1 MSKLT
6 VSVWGNV
13 TSEPMH
19 VVGSSGTPRTTFR
32 LAHTPRKRQPDG
44 SYTNGATSF
53 FNVTCFGYVA
63 VNVAASV
70 HKGDPI
76 VLFGEMAVREW
87 SDGGRSGRE
96 VDLVALEIGPNLR
109 WGRARFERP
118 PRARRDDESASTRSP
133 AASGP
138 EEPRTSGGGGE
149 SEVTRAER
157 AA

>member
-6 VSVWGNV
+6 IPIWGNV

-19 VVGSSGTPRTTFR
+19 VVGANGTPRTTFR
-32 LAHTPRKRQPDG
+32 LAHTARKRMPDG
-44 SYTNGATSF
+44 SYGNGSTSF

-70 HKGDPI
+70 HKGDPV
-76 VLFGEMAVREW
+76 VLFAEMTVREW
-87 SDGGRSGRE
+87 SEGARSGRD
-96 VDLVALEIGPNLR
+96 VDLVALHIGPNLR

-118 PRARRDDESASTRSP
+118 PRARRGEEP
-133 AASGP
+133 AASAGAQVEPRPQAMPDSRADSGATGP
-138 EEPRTSGGGGE
+138 EQ
-149 SEVTRAER
+149 